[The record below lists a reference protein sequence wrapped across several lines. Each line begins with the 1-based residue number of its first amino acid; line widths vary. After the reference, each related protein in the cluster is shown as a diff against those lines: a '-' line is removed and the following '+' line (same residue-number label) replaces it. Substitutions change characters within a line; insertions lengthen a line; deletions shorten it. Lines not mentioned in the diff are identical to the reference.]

1 MYLTTYLI
9 ILNYIS
15 ISLSAKVTWLP
26 NTSFNL
32 PTNFKNGKLP
42 CSKETVIFPES
53 LTSSIRIEAG
63 TSVGGFVLPLDGELI
78 LTEGTIEFGPTR
90 DDNCSRYGNSYYTE
104 KSLSFWAQ
112 PDVWSSSKFN
122 KATPDAE
129 RVPCFDDIVEFPTNT
144 DFTVVLP
151 DDTQKVRGIILNGES
166 FDTKKFRDYVI
177 NQADQTQQF
186 ILNENEDTGVVVGRG
201 YCTSPAG
208 CPCQDNVLEIDCSA
222 KFCPIPSCV
231 DPIQPIG
238 HCCKICGGVI
248 AFEIDRSFDITE
260 FKEKVGKAIDSY
272 DGSLIYHVGRL
283 PNKVQLVVVEK
294 DEYTGTSA
302 EVVNDIAYN
311 LENHIVHQLE
321 ISGSPLY
328 KSGLGGK
335 IFVSMFF
342 AVALVMVA
350 IYIYYYRLP
359 EIRFPIMARSQPSLF
374 SRFDRRTESVVS
386 LTRRDSVA
394 PMGSSI
400 ATAFRNPLYDSKRK
414 HLVDESLTEE

>member
-1 MYLTTYLI
+1 MYLNLFLI

-32 PTNFKNGKLP
+32 PNNFKNGKLP
-42 CSKETVIFPES
+42 CSKETVIFPET
-53 LTSSIRIEAG
+53 LTSSIRIEAD

-78 LTEGTIEFGPTR
+78 LTEGSIGFGPAR
-90 DDNCSRYGNSYYTE
+90 DDNCTRYGNTYYTE
-104 KSLSFWAQ
+104 KSISLWAH

-129 RVPCFDDIVEFPTNT
+129 RVPCFDDIVEFPQNT

-151 DDTQKVRGIILNGES
+151 DNTQKVRGITLNGES
-166 FDTKKFRDYVI
+166 FDTKTFRDYVLS
-177 NQADQTQQF
+177 QADQSQQF
-186 ILNENEDTGVVVGRG
+186 ILNENGDTGVVVERS

-208 CPCQDNVLEIDCSA
+208 CPCQNNALEIDCST
-222 KFCPIPSCV
+222 KFCPIPTCV
-231 DPIQPIG
+231 NPVEPVG

-248 AFEIDRSFDITE
+248 AFDIDRSFDMTA
-260 FKEKVGKAIDSY
+260 FKEKVARVIDSY
-272 DGSLIYHVGRL
+272 GGSLIYHVGRL

-294 DEYTGTSA
+294 EEYTGTSA
-302 EVVNDIAYN
+302 EVVNNIAYN
-311 LENHIVHQLE
+311 LESHIVHQMQ

-335 IFVSMFF
+335 IFISMFF

-350 IYIYYYRLP
+350 IYVYYYKLP
-359 EIRFPIMARSQPSLF
+359 EVRFPIMSRSQPSFF

-394 PMGSSI
+394 PMGLSTD
-400 ATAFRNPLYDSKRK
+400 TAFRNPLYDSKRK
-414 HLVDESLTEE
+414 YLVEESVSEE